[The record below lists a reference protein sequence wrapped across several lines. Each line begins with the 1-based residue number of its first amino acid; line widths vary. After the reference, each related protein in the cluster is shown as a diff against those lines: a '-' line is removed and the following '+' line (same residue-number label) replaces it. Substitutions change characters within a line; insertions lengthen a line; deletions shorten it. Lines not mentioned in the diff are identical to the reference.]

1 MTDSLDPWIIHVIYL
16 VISDHFSTY
25 WRLEK
30 DLGFSNRSVSKWNE
44 SEPGI
49 RKVQKVADYLGV
61 TIEELLK

>member
-1 MTDSLDPWIIHVIYL
+1 MLFDNVKRICDEKG
-16 VISDHFSTY
+16 ISV

-30 DLGFSNRSVSKWNE
+30 ELGFSNHSVSKWNE

>member
-1 MTDSLDPWIIHVIYL
+1 MGGDFTIFDNVKK
-16 VISDHFSTY
+16 VCEEKGISI
-25 WRLEK
+25 WRLER

-49 RKVQKVADYLGV
+49 WKVQKVADYLGV